1 MTQFTIPLLFKN
13 CVISIKVNSQI
24 AHKMSDLGHT
34 PSTEKWV
41 TYSIE
46 RDPLLLKR
54 FKTFLRCIWKVGR
67 ASDSIHA
74 PRIAHTVPFLS
85 RLTLNLY
92 RKCRFWGTVSDT
104 QNGIIDHKK
113 RYGLLLKWCITFLRC
128 IRKVR
133 GPPITSFIRL
143 NCSNCVISTEI
154 NSQIAHKM
162 QGLECPLSTRNGAL
176 YNKERYSLLLKVC
189 IIFLRCIRKV

>member
-1 MTQFTIPLLFKN
+1 MAQFTIPLLFKN

-24 AHKMSDLGHT
+24 AHKMSDSEYT
-34 PSTEKWV
+34 PSTESWV

-46 RDPLLLKR
+46 RHPLLLKW
-54 FKTFLRCIWKVGR
+54 FKTFLRCIGKVGWT
-67 ASDSIHA
+67 SDSIYA
-74 PRIAHTVPFLS
+74 PPIAPTVPFLS

-92 RKCRFWGTVSDT
+92 RKCKIWGTISDT
-104 QNGIIDHKK
+104 RNGIIDHKK
-113 RYGLLLKWCITFLRC
+113 GYGLLLKWCMTFLRC

-133 GPPITSFIRL
+133 GPHVTSFIRL
-143 NCSNCVISTEI
+143 NCSNCVIFTEI

-162 QGLECPLSTRNGAL
+162 QDLGCPLSIRNGSL
-176 YNKERYSLLLKVC
+176 YYKERYSLLMKVC